1 MISFDAAHKAVH
13 YSPDRRFR
21 IWIRPSF
28 IVGAVILILIP
39 FLLAW
44 TQAAIFGLP
53 YIPPVPQFDA
63 ASATGPHGFPVWIRY
78 AHFFNFFFVM
88 MLVRSGLSILMDHP
102 RLYFNDHC
110 TPDSEWIRFTP
121 LRVPKDRVWTAKDDA
136 RYISPLFALPGLS
149 PYGRSG
155 ALMALYRR
163 LWIRYYGGNFCH
175 VAVPNRAVEKNCT
188 NILDGVN
195 ASLEHIRHLCQ
206 LSITT
211 GAEWLL
217 RI

>member
-53 YIPPVPQFDA
+53 YIPPVPQFDE

-88 MLVRSGLSILMDHP
+88 MLGRSGLSILMDHP

-136 RYISPLFALPGLS
+136 RYISPLFALPGYRHTVGVARS
-149 PYGRSG
+149 WHFIDVYG
-155 ALMALYRR
+155 
-163 LWIRYYGGNFCH
+163 F
-175 VAVPNRAVEKNCT
+175 V
-188 NILDGVN
+188 
-195 ASLEHIRHLCQ
+195 
-206 LSITT
+206 IT
-211 GAEWLL
+211 G
-217 RI
+217 